1 MIIFSI
7 LCFNLD
13 GPRPQLNGCCH
24 QGAGQ
29 GLVFQSTEHF
39 DQHDDDGGSDH
50 CDKVWQS
57 VTKCDKVRQSVIKCD
72 KVWQALIFQSE
83 MHYDQHD
90 DDLVALI
97 VVKIS
102 KDWTPLVTF
111 FLSLSEV
118 LPEHHRDPRARME
131 ASQNLGSSPVVVGL
145 YETLQIFQPP

>member
-1 MIIFSI
+1 MVVATRAQDKDWFSNLRSI
-7 LCFNLD
+7 LINMMMMVAL
-13 GPRPQLNGCCH
+13 
-24 QGAGQ
+24 
-29 GLVFQSTEHF
+29 TI
-39 DQHDDDGGSDH
+39 
-50 CDKVWQS
+50 
-57 VTKCDKVRQSVIKCD
+57 VTKCDKGD

-118 LPEHHRDPRARME
+118 LPEHHRDPRARRE
-131 ASQNLGSSPVVVGL
+131 ASQNLGSSPVVVRFCDSI
-145 YETLQIFQPP
+145 QNSHPF